1 MDKLLEVGFIREVTY
16 LDWLANVVVVLVNGT
31 KKKKVCIDYIDLNDV
46 YSKYSFPLPH
56 IYQIVDAIAGHG
68 MLSFLDVFSK
78 YLCFHLM

>member
-1 MDKLLEVGFIREVTY
+1 MDKLLEVGFIRGVTY
-16 LDWLANVVVVLVNGT
+16 LDFLANVVVVLVNGT
-31 KKKKVCIDYIDLNDV
+31 KKKVCIDYIDLNDV

-56 IYQIVDAIAGHG
+56 IDQIVDATAGHG